1 MKWGKP
7 EWAAI
12 PLRLILGIILLVA
25 GYFKLTQ
32 MTNTIAFFTKYGFPV
47 PVATAWFIASLEFLG
62 GAALIVGLFVRYL
75 GILYTIEFIVASL
88 WVQLP
93 TQGYAQTRLLF
104 MFIAAGLALYFLGAG
119 PWSID
124 STWIEKKHKR
134 QA

>member
-75 GILYTIEFIVASL
+75 GILYTIEFIVAVLMGSAANPRLCSNAPSL
-88 WVQLP
+88 HVHRRRVGTILS
-93 TQGYAQTRLLF
+93 GRRS
-104 MFIAAGLALYFLGAG
+104 MV
-119 PWSID
+119 D
-124 STWIEKKHKR
+124 
-134 QA
+134 